1 VRPKAD
7 PTEELDLFSGP
18 RVSISLFEGPLDL
31 LLHLVRRQEV
41 DIYELRIAEITGEYL
56 RMLGT
61 MADLNIEVSGEFLVL
76 ASTLCLIKSRLLL
89 PASEVEVD
97 EEEAEDELDPQEE
110 LARRLAEFRVF
121 REAAGALQEAQQ
133 LRQKIYLRAEGVDP
147 ELHSGPIVLEDV
159 SVFDLVSVFQDLL
172 SRAAADPVF
181 HVPREK
187 VTVRECLHDIIAALE
202 AAPDAALTFYELV
215 SFPTTRL
222 IIIMTFMAVLEL
234 IRRRRIL
241 VKQDRVRGE
250 ITVKL
255 VPLISG

>member
-1 VRPKAD
+1 MRSTAD
-7 PTEELDLFSGP
+7 PIEALDLFSGP
-18 RVSISLFEGPLDL
+18 RVSIALFEGPLDL

-89 PASEVEVD
+89 PASEAEVD
-97 EEEAEDELDPQEE
+97 EEDEEELDPHEE
-110 LARRLAEFRVF
+110 LARRLAEYRVF
-121 REAAGALQEAQQ
+121 KEAAGALQEARH

-172 SRAAADPVF
+172 TRAASAPVF

-187 VTVRECLHDIIAALE
+187 VTVRDRLHAIVASLK
-202 AAPDAALTFYELV
+202 AAPDGQLTFYELV

-222 IIIMTFMAVLEL
+222 IIIMTFLAVLEL
-234 IRRRRIL
+234 IRRRAIA
-241 VKQDRVRGE
+241 VKQDRARGE
-250 ITVKL
+250 IVVRLAKSR
-255 VPLISG
+255 PA

>member
-1 VRPKAD
+1 VRSTAD
-7 PTEELDLFSGP
+7 PIETLDLFSGP

-89 PASEVEVD
+89 PASEAEVD
-97 EEEAEDELDPQEE
+97 EQDEEDELDPQEE
-110 LARRLAEFRVF
+110 LARRLAEYRVF
-121 REAAGALQEAQQ
+121 KEAAGALQEARQ
-133 LRQKIYLRAEGVDP
+133 LRQQIYLRAEGIDP

-172 SRAAADPVF
+172 SRAASAPVF
-181 HVPREK
+181 RVPREK
-187 VTVRECLHDIIAALE
+187 VTVRDRLHAIVASLK
-202 AAPDAALTFYELV
+202 AAPDSQLTFYELV

-222 IIIMTFMAVLEL
+222 IIIMTFLAVLEL
-234 IRRRRIL
+234 IRRRSIA
-241 VKQDRVRGE
+241 VKQDRARGE
-250 ITVKL
+250 IVVKL
-255 VPLISG
+255 AGPEPA

>member
-1 VRPKAD
+1 MRAKTD
-7 PTEELDLFSGP
+7 PLEGLDLFSGP

-89 PASEVEVD
+89 PASEAEVD
-97 EEEAEDELDPQEE
+97 EEDELDEVDPQEE
-110 LARRLAEFRVF
+110 LAKRLAEYRIFK
-121 REAAGALQEAQQ
+121 EAAGALQEAQR

-172 SRAAADPVF
+172 SRATSAPVF
-181 HVPREK
+181 HVPAEK
-187 VTVRECLHDIIAALE
+187 VTVRDRLHAIIASLK
-202 AAPDAALTFYELV
+202 AAPDGQLTFYELV
-215 SFPTTRL
+215 AFPTTRL
-222 IIIMTFMAVLEL
+222 IIIMTFLAVLEL
-234 IRRRRIL
+234 IRRRAVA
-241 VKQDRVRGE
+241 VKQDRARGE
-250 ITVKL
+250 IVVTL
-255 VPLISG
+255 ATSAPA